1 MIRNLMAFLISC
13 LAIQFYPQYS
23 RVIFPL
29 LQPFGRDIA
38 AKVFTDTTLA
48 RDSLYYPLYD
58 SIKVIAQ
65 QQFPNLDRF
74 VLQGSAKSSASSD
87 ISIGYN
93 IPPGSVTV
101 TAGGQR
107 LSENIDYTI
116 NYDLGT
122 IKVINQAII
131 NAGLPVQV
139 NFENNATF
147 GLQQKS
153 YMGLR
158 LDYQAKNTAKEQL
171 TIGATMVRLS
181 ERPFFTKVDYG
192 EDPIRNTMY
201 GTDVNYHRDVPRL
214 TKLLDKLPFYNT
226 TAPSAINAYAEAA
239 YLKPGHAPQ
248 IGKGSNGV
256 VYIDDF
262 EGSKSDIDL
271 RFPPISWALAS
282 TPYGA
287 TDTSGNTLLFPE
299 AADNDKLDYGKNRAK
314 IAWYQIEPTLQDPKN
329 VNNPLKG
336 NTKALSDPR
345 AAGHFPNRNFP
356 TNNN

>member
-1 MIRNLMAFLISC
+1 M
-13 LAIQFYPQYS
+13 
-23 RVIFPL
+23 
-29 LQPFGRDIA
+29 
-38 AKVFTDTTLA
+38 
-48 RDSLYYPLYD
+48 
-58 SIKVIAQ
+58 
-65 QQFPNLDRF
+65 
-74 VLQGSAKSSASSD
+74 
-87 ISIGYN
+87 
-93 IPPGSVTV
+93 
-101 TAGGQR
+101 
-107 LSENIDYTI
+107 
-116 NYDLGT
+116 
-122 IKVINQAII
+122 
-131 NAGLPVQV
+131 QV

-171 TIGATMVRLS
+171 TIGGTIVRLS

-201 GTDVNYHRDVPRL
+201 GADVNYHRDMPRL

-287 TDTSGNTLLFPE
+287 TDSSGNILLFPE
-299 AADNDKLDYGKNRAK
+299 AADNDNLDYGKNRAK

-329 VNNPLKG
+329 INNPLRG
-336 NTKALSDPR
+336 NKTALSDSRVR
-345 AAGHFPNRNFP
+345 AISQTEIFPQITTDFGQNQLITFDLAYYP
-356 TNNN
+356 TDTRAL

>member
-1 MIRNLMAFLISC
+1 M
-13 LAIQFYPQYS
+13 
-23 RVIFPL
+23 
-29 LQPFGRDIA
+29 
-38 AKVFTDTTLA
+38 
-48 RDSLYYPLYD
+48 YYPLYD

-74 VLQGSAKSSASSD
+74 VLKGSAKTSSSSD

-101 TAGGQR
+101 SAGGQK

-158 LDYQAKNTAKEQL
+158 LDYQAKNTASQQL
-171 TIGATMVRLS
+171 SIGATMVRLS

-201 GTDVNYHRDVPRL
+201 GADVNYHRDLP
-214 TKLLDKLPFYNT
+214 TADKAF
-226 TAPSAINAYAEAA
+226 
-239 YLKPGHAPQ
+239 K
-248 IGKGSNGV
+248 
-256 VYIDDF
+256 
-262 EGSKSDIDL
+262 
-271 RFPPISWALAS
+271 
-282 TPYGA
+282 
-287 TDTSGNTLLFPE
+287 
-299 AADNDKLDYGKNRAK
+299 
-314 IAWYQIEPTLQDPKN
+314 
-329 VNNPLKG
+329 
-336 NTKALSDPR
+336 
-345 AAGHFPNRNFP
+345 
-356 TNNN
+356 

>member
-1 MIRNLMAFLISC
+1 MMKNVYSVGFGTLDQQDFNLNVLYQQPGLGAKRYLPFGNLNLGTPI
-13 LAIQFYPQYS
+13 LTLVNLDRLNNHNDPQPDGVFDFVPGYTVLPQYS

-38 AKVFTDTTLA
+38 AKVFTDTTIA
-48 RDSLYYPLYD
+48 KDSLYYPLYD

-74 VLQGSAKSSASSD
+74 VMQGSAKTSASSD

-93 IPPGSVTV
+93 IPPGSVSV

-107 LSENIDYTI
+107 LSENVDYTI

-131 NAGLPVQV
+131 NAGVPVQV

-153 YMGLR
+153 YLGLR

-171 TIGATMVRLS
+171 TIGGTMVRLS
-181 ERPFFTKVDYG
+181 ERPFCTKVDYG

-201 GTDVNYHRDVPRL
+201 GADVNYHKDIPRL
-214 TKLLDKLPFYNT
+214 TKLLDKLPFYKT
-226 TAPSAINAYAEAA
+226 TAPSSINAYAEAA

-262 EGSKSDIDL
+262 EGSKSNIDL
-271 RFPPISWALAS
+271 RFPPISWALVS

-287 TDTSGNTLLFPE
+287 TNSSGNTLLF
-299 AADNDKLDYGKNRAK
+299 RS
-314 IAWYQIEPTLQDPKN
+314 
-329 VNNPLKG
+329 V
-336 NTKALSDPR
+336 
-345 AAGHFPNRNFP
+345 
-356 TNNN
+356 